1 MQIEDIVKDTQ
12 FHRFPD
18 TTVVVCCLT
27 LENGYCVTGSSQ
39 SCPVEE
45 FDEDYAQA
53 WAREEAAVE
62 ALKLNAYWLAGLRT
76 LTSEAAAEAAVA
88 KLG

>member
-1 MQIEDIVKDTQ
+1 MQIDDIITNTQ

-27 LENGYCVTGSSQ
+27 LENGYSVTGSSL
-39 SCPVEE
+39 SCPAEE
-45 FDEDYAQA
+45 FDEDYAKA
-53 WAREEAAVE
+53 FAREEAEVE
-62 ALKLNAYWLAGLRT
+62 VFKMNNYWLAGLRT
-76 LTSEAAAEAAVA
+76 LTTEAAAEAAVA

>member
-1 MQIEDIVKDTQ
+1 MQIDDIIIGKQ

-27 LENGYCVTGSSQ
+27 LQNGYSVTGSSL
-39 SCPVEE
+39 SCHAEN
-45 FDEDYAQA
+45 FDEDHAKA
-53 WAREEAAVE
+53 SGLEEAEVKAWE
-62 ALKLNAYWLAGLRT
+62 LNNYWLAGLRT
-76 LTSEAAAEAAVA
+76 LTTEAAAEAAIA

>member
-1 MQIEDIVKDTQ
+1 MQIDDIITNTQ

-27 LENGYCVTGSSQ
+27 LENGHAVTGSSLA
-39 SCPVEE
+39 CPMES
-45 FDEDYAQA
+45 FDEDHAKA
-53 WAREEAAVE
+53 FALEEAEIE
-62 ALKLNAYWLAGLRT
+62 AIKLNAYWLAGLRT
-76 LTSEAAAEAAVA
+76 LTTEAAAEAAIA

>member
-1 MQIEDIVKDTQ
+1 MQIDDIITNTQ

-27 LENGYCVTGSSQ
+27 LENGHAVTGSSLA
-39 SCPVEE
+39 CPVEE
-45 FDEDYAQA
+45 FYEDHAKA
-53 WAREEAAVE
+53 FALEEAEVE
-62 ALKLNAYWLAGLRT
+62 VFKMNNYWLAGLRT
-76 LTSEAAAEAAVA
+76 LTTEAAAEAAVA

>member
-1 MQIEDIVKDTQ
+1 MQIENIVVSQQ

-27 LENGYCVTGSSQ
+27 LENGHAVTGSSQ
-39 SCPVEE
+39 ACPAED
-45 FDEDYAQA
+45 FDEDHAKA

-76 LTSEAAAEAAVA
+76 LTTEAAAEAAVA